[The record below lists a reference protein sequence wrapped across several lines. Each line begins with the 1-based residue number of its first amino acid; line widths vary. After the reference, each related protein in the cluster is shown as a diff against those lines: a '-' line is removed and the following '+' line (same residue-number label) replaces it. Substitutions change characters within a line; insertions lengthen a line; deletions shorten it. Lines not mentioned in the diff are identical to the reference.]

1 MQFRGV
7 VARRERD
14 LWFVV
19 LAGVAF
25 AASALLRLAHDV
37 WTTEQGA
44 GGPIILVS
52 GLWLLWREARDI
64 TVRPVTPNL
73 SLAVLGVLAVGAPY
87 LFAAIIGKLW
97 MQWACAYL
105 ALVLVLTAYVSLRAL
120 KRVWFPLLYLAFL
133 IPPPDGIIVPLT
145 RALKLGVASSAVELL
160 SLLGFRVAFN
170 GAQLYIDNY
179 ELVVAAA
186 CSGLNSL
193 SSLLAIGLLYI
204 YLRYEASWRYAVLL
218 SLLVIPVA
226 IVTNVVRV
234 MVLLLVTHYLGEDA
248 AQGMLHEAAGLLMF
262 FVALFALIG
271 IDALLMPIYKRLNR
285 PAVLS

>member
-1 MQFRGV
+1 
-7 VARRERD
+7 
-14 LWFVV
+14 
-19 LAGVAF
+19 
-25 AASALLRLAHDV
+25 
-37 WTTEQGA
+37 
-44 GGPIILVS
+44 
-52 GLWLLWREARDI
+52 
-64 TVRPVTPNL
+64 
-73 SLAVLGVLAVGAPY
+73 
-87 LFAAIIGKLW
+87 
-97 MQWACAYL
+97 
-105 ALVLVLTAYVSLRAL
+105 L

-133 IPPPDGIIVPLT
+133 IPPPDGVIVPLT

-204 YLRYEASWRYAVLL
+204 YLRHEASWRYALLL

-285 PAVLS
+285 PAVLL